1 MAVNLRNRVIK
12 DVGTVPQ
19 TILATGPTDKV
30 TVIGLSI
37 TNLIESFVYVDVLIQ
52 DDTSVQGYYLRQTLV
67 AANTSLRAVNQGE
80 KLVVAPS
87 NELIVVSNTDDSV
100 DVICSFA
107 EIV

>member
-19 TILATGPTDKV
+19 TILSTGPTDKV

-37 TNLIESFVYVDVLIQ
+37 TNLIQSFVYVDVLIQ
-52 DDTSVQGYYLRQTLV
+52 DDTSVQGFYLKQTLV

-80 KLVVAPS
+80 KLVIAPS

-100 DVICSFA
+100 DVIVSFA

>member
-12 DVGTVPQ
+12 NVGTVPQ
-19 TILATGPTDKV
+19 TILSTGPTDKV

>member
-12 DVGTVPQ
+12 DIGTVPQ

-37 TNLIESFVYVDVLIQ
+37 TNLIQSFVYVDILLR
-52 DDTSVQGYYLRQTLV
+52 DDSSVTGFYLKETLV

-80 KLVVAPS
+80 KLVLAPN
-87 NELIVVSNTDDSV
+87 NELLVVSNTTDSV

>member
-1 MAVNLRNRVIK
+1 MAVNLRNKVIK

-19 TILATGPTDKV
+19 TVLITGPTDKV
-30 TVIGLSI
+30 TVIGLSV
-37 TNLIESFVYVDVLIQ
+37 TNLLQSFVYVDLLIK
-52 DDTSVQGYYLRQTLV
+52 DDSSITGFYLKETLV

-80 KLVVAPS
+80 KLVLAPN
-87 NELIVVSNTDDSV
+87 NELIIVANTDDSL

>member
-1 MAVNLRNRVIK
+1 MAVNLKNKVLK
-12 DVGTVPQ
+12 NVGSVPQ
-19 TILATGPTDKV
+19 TILTTGPTDKI

-52 DDTSVQGYYLRQTLV
+52 DDSSVQGFFLKQTLV

-80 KLVVAPS
+80 KLVLAPN
-87 NELIVVSNTDDSV
+87 NELLVVANTDDSI
-100 DVICSFA
+100 DVICSYA